1 MAKFTFKGGIHPFDG
16 KKLSKDLP
24 IETINPGKLLYYP
37 LAQHIG
43 APAKAIVAKGDAVLA
58 GGLIAEAGGFVSANI
73 YSSVSGTVKGIERH
87 RVVSGDMVDCI
98 VIENDEKYTEAEPI
112 NNKKLEDMTRQ
123 EIIDTVAKAG
133 IIGMGGAGFPT
144 HVKLSPKEPEKIDSV
159 IINCAECEPYLTS
172 DYRKMLEEPE
182 KLVDGLKI
190 ILSLFEGATGYLAIE
205 DNKPDCIKLLKEKTA
220 SEDRIKVV
228 PLMTKY
234 PQGSERHLI
243 YAVTKRKLNSKMLPA
258 DAGCIVNNVDTV
270 IAIHNAVRNG
280 RPLYERIVTVS
291 GDAVTKPCNYKVRT
305 GMLYSEI
312 IEYNGGFKQEPA
324 KIISGGPMMGMAL
337 FDIDVPV
344 TKSSSA
350 ILGFTKDEVS
360 ASSETNCINCGRCV
374 DACPSGLWPAKLEEC
389 ATNGDEECFLQY
401 NGMECVECGSCSF
414 ACPAKKQLCQAI
426 KSMRKVQLAKARA
439 KK

>member
-16 KKLSKDLP
+16 KNLSKDLP
-24 IETINPGKLLYYP
+24 IEVINPGKTLYYP

-43 APAKAIVAKGDAVLA
+43 APAKAIVQKGDNVLA
-58 GGLIAEAGGFVSANI
+58 GQLIAEAGGFVSANI
-73 YSSVSGTVKGIERH
+73 YSSVSGVVKGIEKH
-87 RVVSGDMVDCI
+87 LVVSGDKVDCI

-112 NNKKLEDMTRQ
+112 NTKKLEDMDRQ

-144 HVKLSPKEPEKIDSV
+144 HVKLSPKDPDKIEYI

-172 DYRKMLEEPE
+172 DYRKMIEEPE
-182 KLVDGLKI
+182 KLVGGLKI
-190 ILSLFEGATGYLAIE
+190 ILSLFPGAVGVLAIE
-205 DNKPDCIKLLKEKTA
+205 DNKPDCIKLLTEKA
-220 SEDRIKVV
+220 SNIDNISVAALK
-228 PLMTKY
+228 TKY

-270 IAIHNAVRNG
+270 IAIYNAITEG

-291 GDAVTKPCNYKVRT
+291 GDAVNKPCNYKVRT

-312 IEYNGGFKQEPA
+312 LEYNGGFKTEPG

-337 FDIDVPV
+337 FDTAVPV

-350 ILGFTKDEVS
+350 ILAFEKDEVS
-360 ASSETNCINCGRCV
+360 NVTETNCINCGRCME
-374 DACPSGLWPAKLEEC
+374 ACPSGLWPGKLEEC
-389 ATNGDEECFLQY
+389 AINGDEESFLHY
-401 NGMECVECGSCSF
+401 NGMECVECGSCSYV
-414 ACPAKKQLCQAI
+414 CPARKQLCQSI